1 MGSTLV
7 VALCQ
12 VMTVPPAPPSEV
24 VAEGRDTSISFKW
37 AEAQAQF
44 SRRIYSV
51 VPSRYRFQNMPRNVL
66 KMAVLQLTDT
76 I

>member
-1 MGSTLV
+1 M
-7 VALCQ
+7 APCQ

-44 SRRIYSV
+44 GERIYSAT
-51 VPSRYRFQNMPRNVL
+51 PYRYRFQDMPRNVL

-76 I
+76 M